1 MTVVVPTLSGT
12 SYVLRRKL
20 LLAFV
25 YILLLTAH
33 VSVCVCCLLPFLIP
47 ARPAA
52 LLFDIGEHLITSL
65 LPFQSSQS

>member
-33 VSVCVCCLLPFLIP
+33 VSVCVCVLPVAVL
-47 ARPAA
+47 
-52 LLFDIGEHLITSL
+52 DSC
-65 LPFQSSQS
+65 